1 LNQPSGR
8 QNPALQAATNAK
20 ERLAAL
26 KKQSKA
32 DMVTIEMS
40 LFVFPT
46 NGTKAKKVCQFS
58 FVSS

>member
-8 QNPALQAATNAK
+8 QNPALQAAMNAK

-40 LFVFPT
+40 LFVFPA